1 MLRALWPLLR
11 QAVGLYWLLIK
22 IVLPVMVLTRLAVE
36 AGIVDV
42 LAPLLA
48 PLMTLMGL
56 PPELGIAWVTCLLV
70 GIWAGAA
77 AAFTVV
83 SADSLT
89 AAQVTVFA
97 SLMLFAHAL
106 PIEQRIAQKAGAA
119 FWATTALRLL
129 AAVAYGMILHNVCR
143 ATGWLSE
150 PVNALWVPIGEDP
163 GWVAFVWDTAQSL
176 AWMFVILVG
185 LVILLRVMEVSGLTR
200 LLTVVVSPLLRL
212 AGIGRPAVPLTMVGL
227 LLGLSYGGGLII
239 QQAREGRLN
248 ARDVFLSVSLMG
260 LLHSVVED
268 TLVVVSFGADLVSVL
283 VGRVVFSLLV
293 VVVLARAVAL
303 MPDASF
309 FRFLFDRRIAGGRP
323 DLVKP

>member
-1 MLRALWPLLR
+1 
-11 QAVGLYWLLIK
+11 
-22 IVLPVMVLTRLAVE
+22 
-36 AGIVDV
+36 
-42 LAPLLA
+42 
-48 PLMTLMGL
+48 
-56 PPELGIAWVTCLLV
+56 
-70 GIWAGAA
+70 
-77 AAFTVV
+77 
-83 SADSLT
+83 
-89 AAQVTVFA
+89 
-97 SLMLFAHAL
+97 
-106 PIEQRIAQKAGAA
+106 
-119 FWATTALRLL
+119 
-129 AAVAYGMILHNVCR
+129 MILHNVCR
-143 ATGWLSE
+143 ATGWLSG
-150 PVNALWVPIGEDP
+150 PVNALWVPTGEDP
-163 GWVAFVWDTAQSL
+163 GWGAFVWDTAQSL

-185 LVILLRVMEVSGLTR
+185 LVILLRLMEVSGLTHR
-200 LLTVVVSPLLRL
+200 LTAVLSPLLRL

-239 QQAREGRLN
+239 RQAREGRLN

-309 FRFLFDRRIAGGRP
+309 FRVLFDRRIAGGRP